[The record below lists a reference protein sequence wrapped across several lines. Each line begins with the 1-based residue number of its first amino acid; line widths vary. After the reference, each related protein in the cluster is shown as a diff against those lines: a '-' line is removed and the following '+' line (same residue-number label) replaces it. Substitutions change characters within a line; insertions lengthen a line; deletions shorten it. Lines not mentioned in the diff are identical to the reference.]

1 MITVKNRI
9 LDSATRR
16 PMNNV
21 NVFISDSNGNEVSR
35 NGLPNIG
42 RASDKNGQV
51 IIPVANESDF
61 VTYSFVGY
69 QKLTIPGVTAQKK
82 SNIIMR
88 TVAQDLPETEIKYVP
103 RYEPTADKPTISN
116 NNYKAGNNKKTWLI
130 IGGVVGGLAIV
141 GLLFYAIKN
150 KK

>member
-21 NVFISDSNGNEVSR
+21 NVFISDSKGNEVSR

-42 RASDKNGQV
+42 RTSDKNGQV

-88 TVAQDLPETEIKYVP
+88 TVAQDLPVTEIKD
-103 RYEPTADKPTISN
+103 TAAIGGNPNTSTSTDNLPNKKT
-116 NNYKAGNNKKTWLI
+116 NNKKWLI
-130 IGGVVGGLAIV
+130 IGGIVGGLAIV
-141 GLLFYAIKN
+141 GLIFYAIKM